1 MQACIGVELVTSVTY
16 FLLDFLECTMAEQF
30 LPVVSYFDN
39 LTG

>member
-16 FLLDFLECTMAEQF
+16 FLLDFL
-30 LPVVSYFDN
+30 LVVSYFDN